1 MQENEK
7 TLPVGY
13 YEKDNHIYGPKG
25 FQTNGTITVDDY
37 YLKKYPN
44 CSVEGFVTLTFHIG
58 KPANIIQ
65 RTATI
70 PISALNPTKLLKYI
84 PDEFIMLA
92 SNAQKQRFLT
102 NLINSSIFDRT
113 PTELYVL
120 DQGFNKIS
128 DRIMYAIGDTVINAD
143 SSNFISHSPY
153 KIKPHPDNKDYL
165 KLLIRFGKMGDIFP
179 VLLIAALVP
188 YIKPLLN
195 EAKIYGASDFS
206 VYLYGKTSSG
216 KTEIV
221 KLLTGL
227 FEGNENMI
235 SLSSD
240 KKAINKLSEFKDT
253 CVLIDD
259 LHMTTS
265 RRVRD
270 SNEAKIASF
279 LHQKSSSGM
288 ITNNDKNARIDSMVF
303 ITAEYPP
310 TNHSTINRCLIAE
323 MPEIDMNALTYLQEN
338 QNLYVKFVIEFI
350 EWICKNFAELANC
363 VNTYKNI
370 YNTEINIDESAYSG
384 VNRILRTELIL
395 NTTKMLFKKF
405 LTEDLYITENKTTSI
420 DRIFKNSIKSCIN
433 ETLNLVK
440 REDDSSK
447 RAYVDVLL
455 NILSGQD
462 NEFYV
467 AKSFKEYKKFK
478 RDHNDFQH
486 EEFTLHKIFF
496 KEDKYYCIN
505 GEDLKKLYEN
515 LESFEHKPTKKA
527 ISAQFRNYG
536 LLEFQGGELSF
547 PLNGRKGKQRFY
559 HLKLLVIAG
568 MFSDTQKAGIRC
580 SELANDFANY
590 IGSKEHYGSWNIE

>member
-1 MQENEK
+1 MKTEKNFKEVNHNET
-7 TLPVGY
+7 TLPYEAKTNINIVINDYWQEEYTDGSFKSFLKANFQVG
-13 YEKDNHIYGPKG
+13 EP
-25 FQTNGTITVDDY
+25 
-37 YLKKYPN
+37 PN
-44 CSVEGFVTLTFHIG
+44 ILQHSVV
-58 KPANIIQ
+58 
-65 RTATI
+65 I
-70 PISALNPTKLLKYI
+70 PMSELNSQKFLRYI
-84 PDEFIMLA
+84 PDDIIFKGT
-92 SNAQKQRFLT
+92 SVQKQRYFVNLL
-102 NLINSSIFDRT
+102 NDQLINKIPEKR
-113 PTELYVL
+113 YVL
-120 DQGFNKIS
+120 HQGFNKIS
-128 DRIMYAIGDTVINAD
+128 DRIMYAMGNTVINAD
-143 SSNFISHSPY
+143 SPNYISHSQY
-153 KIKPHPDNKDYL
+153 KVKPHPKNKDWI
-165 KLLIRFGKMGDIFP
+165 KWLIRFSKMGDIFP

-288 ITNNDKNARIDSMVF
+288 ITNNDKNARIDSMIF

-363 VNTYKNI
+363 INTYKNI

-405 LTEDLYITENKTTSI
+405 LTKDLYITENETTSI
-420 DRIFKNSIKSCIN
+420 DRIFKDSIKSCIN

-455 NILSGQD
+455 RILSGQD

-478 RDHNDFQH
+478 RNHNDFQH
-486 EEFTLHKIFF
+486 KEFTPHKIFF
-496 KEDKYYCIN
+496 KEDEYYCIN
-505 GEDLKKLYEN
+505 GDDLKKLYEN

-547 PLNGRKGKQRFY
+547 PLKGRKGKQRFY

-590 IGSKEHYGSWNIE
+590 IGSEEYYGSWNIE

>member
-58 KPANIIQ
+58 KAPNIKQ

-92 SNAQKQRFLT
+92 SNTQKQRFLT
-102 NLINSSIFDRT
+102 NLINSYIFDRT

-120 DQGFNKIS
+120 DQGFNQVSGRMI
-128 DRIMYAIGDTVINAD
+128 YAMGDTVINAD
-143 SSNFISHSPY
+143 SPNYISHIPY
-153 KIKPHPDNKDYL
+153 KIKPHSDNKDYFKWL
-165 KLLIRFGKMGDIFP
+165 MRFSKMGDIFP
-179 VLLIAALVP
+179 VLLLAAIVP
-188 YIKPLLN
+188 YIKPLLKESDIQGN
-195 EAKIYGASDFS
+195 TDFS
-206 VYLYGKTSSG
+206 VYICGETGSGKTS
-216 KTEIV
+216 V
-221 KLLTGL
+221 AKLLTSIFVGDK
-227 FEGNENMI
+227 NTT
-235 SLSSD
+235 SLSSE
-240 KKAINKLSEFKDT
+240 KEAIHKLSELKDT

-259 LHMTTS
+259 LHKTDSS
-265 RRVRD
+265 RLK
-270 SNEAKIASF
+270 SSIEAKLSDI
-279 LHQKSSSGM
+279 LHQKNSAGEIKYKS
-288 ITNNDKNARIDSMVF
+288 KNAKIDSMIF

-310 TNHSTINRCLIAE
+310 KNHSTINRCLVAE
-323 MPEIDMNALTYLQEN
+323 MPEIDMNALNYLQET
-338 QNLYVKFVIEFI
+338 QTLYVEFIMDFI
-350 EWICKNFAELANC
+350 EWICKNFAELASC

-405 LTEDLYITENKTTSI
+405 LTEDLYITENETTSI
-420 DRIFKNSIKSCIN
+420 DRIFKDSIKSCIN

-478 RDHNDFQH
+478 RDKNDFHQK
-486 EEFTLHKIFF
+486 EFTPQKIFF
-496 KEDKYYCIN
+496 KEDDYYCIT
-505 GEDLKKLYEN
+505 GDDLIKFYQN
-515 LESFEHKPTKKA
+515 LESFEHMPTKKA

-547 PLNGRKGKQRFY
+547 PLKGRKGKQRFY

-590 IGSKEHYGSWNIE
+590 IGLEEYYGSWNIE